1 MYIMNTANFV
11 PICSKKESSVKRNEL
26 LSAVSSP
33 LIKFAA
39 ENAKTLLFDKA
50 LSQLFVAIVHNVE
63 GNSI

>member
-1 MYIMNTANFV
+1 MR
-11 PICSKKESSVKRNEL
+11 RNEL

-33 LIKFAA
+33 LIKFAT

-63 GNSI
+63 GNSIY